1 MQTSRVNGLTSGVF
15 AFLVPAS
22 CLNQKGSDTRRDNT
36 TFPVAD
42 YYLHFPLFTTEKK
55 TGFPLPAGNHLP
67 GVFGWSGYSCL
78 VISKIIAINSGKI
91 IVHNLVM
98 NITLIFP

>member
-42 YYLHFPLFTTEKK
+42 YYSHLPVFVTETPGAGKTCFSRFRGWTTEHRERVSYDVSVIADQ
-55 TGFPLPAGNHLP
+55 PLL
-67 GVFGWSGYSCL
+67 YS
-78 VISKIIAINSGKI
+78 
-91 IVHNLVM
+91 
-98 NITLIFP
+98 

>member
-1 MQTSRVNGLTSGVF
+1 SLTPFHNALLSNTLWLTS
-15 AFLVPAS
+15 
-22 CLNQKGSDTRRDNT
+22 
-36 TFPVAD
+36 
-42 YYLHFPLFTTEKK
+42 KK

-67 GVFGWSGYSCL
+67 RCFRLSWSGYSSL
-78 VISKIIAINSGKI
+78 VISKIIDINSGKL

>member
-1 MQTSRVNGLTSGVF
+1 MQASRVNGLTSGVF

-42 YYLHFPLFTTEKK
+42 YYP
-55 TGFPLPAGNHLP
+55 HLP
-67 GVFGWSGYSCL
+67 VWLQKPLSSCQ
-78 VISKIIAINSGKI
+78 KINSQHTQSG
-91 IVHNLVM
+91 NS
-98 NITLIFP
+98 

>member
-1 MQTSRVNGLTSGVF
+1 MQISRVNGLTSGVF

-42 YYLHFPLFTTEKK
+42 YYLHFPLFTTEARSVTPANKYAFYLHQFLIRYRR
-55 TGFPLPAGNHLP
+55 FPP
-67 GVFGWSGYSCL
+67 V
-78 VISKIIAINSGKI
+78 NSLF
-91 IVHNLVM
+91 V
-98 NITLIFP
+98 

>member
-1 MQTSRVNGLTSGVF
+1 M
-15 AFLVPAS
+15 
-22 CLNQKGSDTRRDNT
+22 
-36 TFPVAD
+36 AD
-42 YYLHFPLFTTEKK
+42 IKK

-78 VISKIIAINSGKI
+78 VISKIIAINSGKL

>member
-1 MQTSRVNGLTSGVF
+1 MNYPMDSLTPFHNALLSNTLWLTS
-15 AFLVPAS
+15 
-22 CLNQKGSDTRRDNT
+22 
-36 TFPVAD
+36 
-42 YYLHFPLFTTEKK
+42 KK

-78 VISKIIAINSGKI
+78 VIRKIIAINSGKL

-98 NITLIFP
+98 NITFIFP

>member
-22 CLNQKGSDTRRDNT
+22 CLNQKGSNTRRDNT

-42 YYLHFPLFTTEKK
+42 YYP
-55 TGFPLPAGNHLP
+55 HLP
-67 GVFGWSGYSCL
+67 VFVTKTPGAGENLLFGVVCGRGR
-78 VISKIIAINSGKI
+78 NP
-91 IVHNLVM
+91 
-98 NITLIFP
+98 TLRLWPTIFS

>member
-22 CLNQKGSDTRRDNT
+22 CLTQKGSDTRRDNT

-42 YYLHFPLFTTEKK
+42 YSPH
-55 TGFPLPAGNHLP
+55 
-67 GVFGWSGYSCL
+67 
-78 VISKIIAINSGKI
+78 
-91 IVHNLVM
+91 
-98 NITLIFP
+98 

>member
-1 MQTSRVNGLTSGVF
+1 MFKYFMQTSRVNGLTSGVF

-42 YYLHFPLFTTEKK
+42 YYLHFPFFTTEARRRHSSQYVCFLF
-55 TGFPLPAGNHLP
+55 TSIFNPLP
-67 GVFGWSGYSCL
+67 
-78 VISKIIAINSGKI
+78 
-91 IVHNLVM
+91 
-98 NITLIFP
+98 TFPSS

>member
-1 MQTSRVNGLTSGVF
+1 LTPFHDALLSNTLWLTS
-15 AFLVPAS
+15 
-22 CLNQKGSDTRRDNT
+22 
-36 TFPVAD
+36 
-42 YYLHFPLFTTEKK
+42 KK

-78 VISKIIAINSGKI
+78 VISKIIAINSGKL

-98 NITLIFP
+98 NIMLIFP